1 MHYLKD
7 LGFIIKRVNFGESDR
22 YISLFTKNNGKIEV
36 VAKGVRKITSR
47 RASSIELLNLVRFHA
62 VKSSKNYILAEVELI
77 SSYDTLRKS
86 LSDIQIL
93 FLLCELIDRLCPLGQ
108 KHNDVFELIGQTLNR
123 VKRAEKPAVGD
134 FQTKILSILGFWD
147 GKREFKSDDDV
158 RQFIEAIIE
167 RKLKTK
173 RFLKA

>member
-7 LGFIIKRVNFGESDR
+7 FGFIIKRVNFGESDR

-77 SSYDTLRKS
+77 SSYDTLRKN

-108 KHNDVFELIGQTLNR
+108 KHNDVFELIGQTLNK
-123 VKRAEKPAVGD
+123 VKKSEEPAVTD
-134 FQTKILSILGFWD
+134 FQTKMLSILGFWD
-147 GKREFKSDDDV
+147 GKKEFESDEDV
-158 RQFIEAIIE
+158 RQFIEGVIE